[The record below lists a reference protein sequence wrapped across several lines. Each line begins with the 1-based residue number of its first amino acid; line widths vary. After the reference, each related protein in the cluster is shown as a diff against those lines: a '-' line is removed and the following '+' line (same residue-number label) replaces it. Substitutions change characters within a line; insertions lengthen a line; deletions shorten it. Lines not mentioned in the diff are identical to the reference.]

1 MRVVMSLG
9 RSTLVG
15 NGRRLRIRAA
25 ELRALADEYELIIV
39 ADGNAALS
47 FRLEGDSTELPY
59 ALDAIGAQ
67 AQGLMG
73 YRLVSLLDCGIASKP
88 AVAVGS
94 RVLVDPND
102 RAFGTPATFVG
113 PGYREAEARE
123 LAARHDWNIAQDG
136 IWWRRVVAA
145 PEPLAVLEQSAIAE
159 LVDAGNTVVCAG
171 AGCVP
176 VAIDDDGAVY
186 GVEAIAD
193 SDRTAAQLA
202 IDLRADV
209 LAIVTSVDGLY
220 DGYGSPG
227 ARLVRNATAEDLA
240 HKEFPSRTMGPKVQ
254 AACAFVNARAG
265 LGRAVIGSLADLRQV
280 VTGAVGTVV
289 QPDGAEALDDADA
302 VREPDPARA
311 SRPFVN

>member
-1 MRVVMSLG
+1 MRVVLSLG

-25 ELRALADEYELIIV
+25 ELRALAEEYELIIV
-39 ADGNAALS
+39 GDGNAALS
-47 FRLEGDSTELPY
+47 FRLDGDSRELPY
-59 ALDAIGAQ
+59 SLDAIAAQ

-123 LAARHDWNIAQDG
+123 LAARHDWNMAPDG

-145 PEPLAVLEQSAIAE
+145 PEPLAVLEQSAIAD

-202 IDLRADV
+202 IDLRADA

-227 ARLVRNATAEDLA
+227 ARLVRSATVGELA
-240 HKEFPSRTMGPKVQ
+240 LKEFPTRTIRPKVQ
-254 AACAFVNARAG
+254 AACTFVDARGG

-280 VTGAVGTVV
+280 VAGAAGTLVVGSGTDLYKGSKPVFAAH
-289 QPDGAEALDDADA
+289 DN
-302 VREPDPARA
+302 
-311 SRPFVN
+311 SR